1 MVVAL
6 IVVTT
11 ILVFVVVDLLLR
23 VLLTRVR
30 EARTRKER
38 ELALNIGL
46 KLDVSEEAKTLK
58 RVELADS
65 RPGRGALAGLRSV
78 ARAAAENPLELAGIA
93 RTSPGAGGG
102 PDTHQNQSGLPAA
115 RTRIPT

>member
-23 VLLTRVR
+23 MLLKRVR
-30 EARTRKER
+30 ETRTRKER
-38 ELALNIGL
+38 ELALDIGL

-58 RVELADS
+58 RVELWMMKKS
-65 RPGRGALAGLRSV
+65 F
-78 ARAAAENPLELAGIA
+78 
-93 RTSPGAGGG
+93 
-102 PDTHQNQSGLPAA
+102 
-115 RTRIPT
+115 